1 MLDLSKVAP
10 PKEEINQSRIMQQF
24 YHRDMLGRF
33 IKNRDVVAWSI
44 GNQGYLLKVL
54 QVTGSTA
61 KRVKVYDPEKGKSKS
76 VNPQNCIVI
85 TQQVMDNIARNVAG
99 SQDIEGESPNAKD

>member
-10 PKEEINQSRIMQQF
+10 PADTIAQAKVMQKF

-61 KRVKVYDPEKGKSKS
+61 KRVKVYDPEMGKSKS

-85 TQQVMDNIARNVAG
+85 TQQIMDNISRNVAG
-99 SQDIEGESPNAKD
+99 SQNIDGESTNA

>member
-1 MLDLSKVAP
+1 MLDLRNIAP
-10 PKEEINQSRIMQQF
+10 PDETVAQSRVMQKF

-54 QVTGSTA
+54 QVVGSTA
-61 KRVKVYDPEKGKSKS
+61 KRVKVYDPEKGKSKDVLPS
-76 VNPQNCIVI
+76 NCIVI
-85 TQQVMDNIARNVAG
+85 TQQVLANIEHNVAG
-99 SQDIEGESPNAKD
+99 SDQIEGDA

>member
-10 PKEEINQSRIMQQF
+10 PAETIAQAKVMQKF

-44 GNQGYLLKVL
+44 GNQGYLLRIL

-61 KRVKVYDPEKGKSKS
+61 KRIKVYDPEMGKSKS
-76 VNPQNCIVI
+76 VDPQNCIVI
-85 TQQVMDNIARNVAG
+85 TQQIMDNISRNVAG
-99 SQDIEGESPNAKD
+99 SQNIDGEENNA

>member
-10 PKEEINQSRIMQQF
+10 PSEEISKAKVMQQF
-24 YHRDMLGRF
+24 YHRDMLGRY

-61 KRVKVYDPEKGKSKS
+61 KRVKVYDPEMGRSKS
-76 VNPQNCIVI
+76 VDPQNCIVI
-85 TQQVMDNIARNVAG
+85 TQQVISNLERNVAN
-99 SQDIEGESPNAKD
+99 STNLEGESPNA

>member
-1 MLDLSKVAP
+1 MLDLSKVSP
-10 PKEEINQSRIMQQF
+10 PTEEITKSKVMQQF

-61 KRVKVYDPEKGKSKS
+61 KRVKVYDPEMGRSKS
-76 VNPQNCIVI
+76 VDPQNCIVI
-85 TQQVMDNIARNVAG
+85 TQQVMANIERNVANSVELDG
-99 SQDIEGESPNAKD
+99 DNPNA

>member
-10 PKEEINQSRIMQQF
+10 PTEEITKSKVMQQF

-61 KRVKVYDPEKGKSKS
+61 KRVKVYDPEMGRSKS
-76 VNPQNCIVI
+76 VDPQNCIVI
-85 TQQVMDNIARNVAG
+85 TQQILSNLERNVANSVELDG
-99 SQDIEGESPNAKD
+99 DNPNA

>member
-10 PKEEINQSRIMQQF
+10 PTEEITKSKVMQQF

-61 KRVKVYDPEKGKSKS
+61 KRVKVYDPEMGRSKS
-76 VNPQNCIVI
+76 VDPQNCIVI
-85 TQQVMDNIARNVAG
+85 TQQILSNLEKGVA
-99 SQDIEGESPNAKD
+99 ESTEIDGRES

>member
-10 PKEEINQSRIMQQF
+10 PADTIAQAKVMQKF

-61 KRVKVYDPEKGKSKS
+61 KRVKVYDPEMGKSKS

-85 TQQVMDNIARNVAG
+85 TQQIMDNISRNVAG
-99 SQDIEGESPNAKD
+99 SQNVDGEVPNER

>member
-10 PKEEINQSRIMQQF
+10 PTEEITKSKVMQQF

-61 KRVKVYDPEKGKSKS
+61 KRVKVYDPEMGRSKS
-76 VNPQNCIVI
+76 VDPQNCIVI
-85 TQQVMDNIARNVAG
+85 TQQVIDNLSRNVAN
-99 SQDIEGESPNAKD
+99 SVELDGENPNV

>member
-10 PKEEINQSRIMQQF
+10 PAEVIAQAKVMQKF

-61 KRVKVYDPEKGKSKS
+61 KRIKVYDPEKGKSKS
-76 VNPQNCIVI
+76 VDPQNCIVI
-85 TQQVMDNIARNVAG
+85 TQQVMDNISRNVSG
-99 SQDIEGESPNAKD
+99 SQNIDGEDNHAR

>member
-10 PKEEINQSRIMQQF
+10 PSEEINKSKVMQQF

-54 QVTGSTA
+54 QVTGSTE
-61 KRVKVYDPEKGKSKS
+61 KRVKVYDPVMGKSKS
-76 VNPQNCIVI
+76 VDPQNCIVI
-85 TQQVMDNIARNVAG
+85 TQQVIANLEKNVAT
-99 SQDIEGESPNAKD
+99 STEIEGDLASA

>member
-10 PKEEINQSRIMQQF
+10 PAEEIAQAKVMQKF

-44 GNQGYLLKVL
+44 GNQGYLLKIL

-85 TQQVMDNIARNVAG
+85 TQQIMDNISRNVAG
-99 SQDIEGESPNAKD
+99 SQNVDGEVPNER

>member
-10 PKEEINQSRIMQQF
+10 PAETIAQAKVMQKF

-44 GNQGYLLKVL
+44 GNQGYLLRVL

-61 KRVKVYDPEKGKSKS
+61 KRIKVYDPEMGKSKS
-76 VNPQNCIVI
+76 VDPQNCIVI
-85 TQQVMDNIARNVAG
+85 TQQIMDNISRNVAG
-99 SQDIEGESPNAKD
+99 SQNIDGEESNA

>member
-10 PKEEINQSRIMQQF
+10 PIEEITKSKVMQQF

-61 KRVKVYDPEKGKSKS
+61 KRVKVYDPEMGRSKS
-76 VNPQNCIVI
+76 VDPQNCIVI
-85 TQQVMDNIARNVAG
+85 TQQVMANIERNVANSVELDG
-99 SQDIEGESPNAKD
+99 DNPNA

>member
-10 PKEEINQSRIMQQF
+10 PAETIAQAKVMQKF

-61 KRVKVYDPEKGKSKS
+61 KRVKVYDPEMGRSKS
-76 VNPQNCIVI
+76 VDPQNCIVI
-85 TQQVMDNIARNVAG
+85 TQQVIDNLERNVAN
-99 SQDIEGESPNAKD
+99 SVELDGEKPNA